1 MKPFRSIGEL
11 RKATEGTILVFW
23 GISFATFLG
32 LVALS
37 FDLGRIGITQTEL
50 QSFADHVALA
60 AAGELDGRPDSI
72 DRARAA
78 AANFITDHKTFGSGD
93 STLSGDADYALTFFR
108 SLPSSDL
115 TAMTDIATEPEDAAY
130 VRATATASTVDMT
143 FAAAFAALTGNAAP
157 DGVVRASAVA
167 GFTMYAC
174 DITPMMFCVPGPDW
188 SADDHTGDMVL
199 LRTGGQGAAWG
210 PGDFG
215 FLDPQNVKVD
225 PNGPC
230 AGLSNQ
236 QLDRCLL
243 GAVGSITQCFVQKG
257 VDMEPGQKVGIE
269 DAAINVRF
277 DMYSA
282 TMNNK
287 KNDPDYA
294 PAPNVIDGLVTKS
307 CKADDNVVSNQDPT
321 PLSVPL
327 PPDDC
332 FPGCPRFGD
341 GNGWA
346 TGRANY
352 VNVNYGGVD
361 PTGLPADATRY
372 EFYKKE
378 IDLHGGALSSE
389 AILPAGN
396 PETGRPQCAP
406 QATSNPDRR
415 VIIVAGIDCAAN
427 NIQGSASNVPV
438 QEFVKIFLVQPGKV
452 SGAKQFDIL
461 GEVVGTAGG
470 VGGGAAGATF
480 HDVVQL
486 YR

>member
-1 MKPFRSIGEL
+1 MKPLRSIRDL
-11 RKATEGTILVFW
+11 RKSTEGTILVFF
-23 GISFATFLG
+23 GLSLGVFLG
-32 LVALS
+32 LVAMS

-50 QSFADHVALA
+50 QAFADNVALA
-60 AAGELDGRPDSI
+60 AAGELDGRDDSI

-78 AANFITDHKTFGSGD
+78 AANFITDHKSFGSGD
-93 STLSGDADYALTFFR
+93 SVLSGDADYALTFFK
-108 SLPSSDL
+108 SLPASDL
-115 TAMTDIATEPEDAAY
+115 SAMNDVASDPREAAY

-143 FAAAFAALTGNAAP
+143 FAAAFSALTGNAGP
-157 DGVVRASAVA
+157 EGVVRASAVA

-174 DITPMMFCVPGPDW
+174 DITPMMFCVPGPTW
-188 SADDHTGDMVL
+188 SADDHKGDTVL

-230 AGLSNQ
+230 GGLKGP
-236 QLDRCLL
+236 QLDRCLI
-243 GAVGSITQCFVQKG
+243 GAVGSITQCFVQRG

-282 TMNNK
+282 TMNK
-287 KNDPDYA
+287 EKNDPNYA
-294 PAPNVIDGLVTKS
+294 PAPNVIDGLVTQG
-307 CKADDNVVSNQDPT
+307 CKADENVVSKKDDT

-332 FPGCPRFGD
+332 FPSCGRFG
-341 GNGWA
+341 NGIWA

-352 VNVNYGGVD
+352 EAINYAGTT
-361 PTGLPADATRY
+361 PPALPLNATRY
-372 EFYKKE
+372 EYYLKE
-378 IDLHGGALSSE
+378 IELSGGPLSTN
-389 AILPAGN
+389 AILPGN
-396 PETGRPQCAP
+396 SESGRPQCAP
-406 QATSNPDRR
+406 KAAPDPDRR
-415 VIIVAGIDCAAN
+415 SIIVAGIDCAAN
-427 NIQGSASNVPV
+427 QIQGAATNVPV
-438 QEFVKIFLVQPGKV
+438 QEFVKIFLLQPGKV
-452 SGAKQFDIL
+452 SGAQQFDIL
-461 GEVVGTAGG
+461 GEIVGSAGG
-470 VGGGAAGATF
+470 QGGGGSGATF